1 MSKDI
6 RAPRVFTL
14 SLAPHSVHPEDEDI
28 AKTAV
33 AAFDMSVTGT
43 YAKRH
48 LYVTHGQAVALT
60 EWVLDT
66 IKNRTLEF
74 VYNLRRGQYVAMDD
88 INFAVWRGLDDQTLT
103 LEQWKSETTFEA
115 YLQKLRD
122 AVGGHLFDIET
133 LSSIIREYG
142 YRLDSEEGV
151 YPTPVIERT
160 PNTVTI
166 DGQTYARVAADEDDE
181 R

>member
-1 MSKDI
+1 MTKDI
-6 RAPRVFTL
+6 RTPRVFTI
-14 SLAPHSVHPEDEDI
+14 SLVSLDAHPEDDDV

-33 AAFDMSVTGT
+33 AGFDMSVTGT

-48 LYVTHGQAVALT
+48 LYVTHEQAVALT
-60 EWVLDT
+60 DWVLDT

-74 VYNLRRGQYVAMDD
+74 EFNLRRGRYVAMDD
-88 INFAVWRGLDDQTLT
+88 INFAVWRGLNDQTLT
-103 LEQWKSETTFEA
+103 LERWSSTTNVESF
-115 YLQKLRD
+115 LQKLRD
-122 AVGGHLFDIET
+122 AVGGYLFDIDI
-133 LSSIIREYG
+133 LSAIIREYG

-151 YPTPVIERT
+151 YPAPVIERT

-166 DGQTYARVAADEDDE
+166 DGQTYARVATGEDDE